1 MEMSAGQAVERMAG
15 DTFLIQ
21 DAIGEKVLYIYI
33 YALRLYIMQEVSCKQ
48 INLIPTG
55 LIIWT
60 LCTTTILVT
69 SEDCIQNS
77 IWVLFDAIF
86 FSKTFSV
93 KFSLGWEGHTT
104 PFYFH
109 WWIHHCIHERMAPG
123 PCHAFKRPSDCH
135 CRCNCFKVDDR
146 ALHPNASKLQ

>member
-1 MEMSAGQAVERMAG
+1 MYLKAILRQDIAFFDMEMSAGQAVERMAG

-60 LCTTTILVT
+60 ICTTTILVP
-69 SEDCIQNS
+69 SEDCTQNYL
-77 IWVLFDAIF
+77 IN
-86 FSKTFSV
+86 
-93 KFSLGWEGHTT
+93 LG
-104 PFYFH
+104 
-109 WWIHHCIHERMAPG
+109 I
-123 PCHAFKRPSDCH
+123 
-135 CRCNCFKVDDR
+135 V
-146 ALHPNASKLQ
+146 